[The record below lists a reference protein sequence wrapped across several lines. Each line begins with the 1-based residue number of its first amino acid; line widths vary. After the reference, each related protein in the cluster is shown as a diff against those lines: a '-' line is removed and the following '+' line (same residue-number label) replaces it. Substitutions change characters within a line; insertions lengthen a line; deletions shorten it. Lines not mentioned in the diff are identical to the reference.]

1 MDYRIRALMGLQGLE
16 LVTVV
21 EHYPNV
27 FLYVIPRRKTADCK
41 ECGHRST
48 KIHELRPPQI
58 IQHYRIGR
66 KQTYLV
72 VGKRRFFCPLC
83 QKPFSETILGVKPWG
98 RKTEGVD
105 EDIVELLR
113 EASFAG
119 VKRRLGVGYRSQ
131 VQLLKQVMK
140 PFVANW
146 QWEENYQSQFAL
158 GIDEHSFSGH
168 DMVMTITNLTKPR
181 LVSILPD
188 DRQITL
194 NQFLSQIPAVVKAKV
209 GAVAIDMCQSYRSSI
224 AKLLPHAAIVVDQF
238 HIIADANKM
247 IDEERKIL
255 QNVFGWNIP
264 KKLFLRNQEHLKP
277 EELRVLQSWFAKLPD
292 LHFYWHVKE
301 SLRRVYRLK
310 TREEAQNQLKT
321 LIKSMWAEKD
331 RGLSQWA
338 TTLESWSTEIL
349 NYFIWKIT
357 NAYTEGIHTKC
368 KLIKRLGFGFRNKE
382 VYIRKVALACLPF
395 TILPH
400 FLH

>member
-27 FLYVIPRRKTADCK
+27 FLYVIPRRKTANCPT
-41 ECGHRST
+41 CSYRSA
-48 KIHELRPPQI
+48 KVHELRPLQI
-58 IQHYRIGR
+58 IQHYRVGR

-72 VGKRRFFCPLC
+72 TGKRRFFCTYC
-83 QKPFSETILGVKPWG
+83 HKPFSETVPGVKPWG

-105 EDIVELLR
+105 EDIVELLK

-119 VKRRLGVGYRSQ
+119 VKRRLGVAYRAQ

-140 PFVANW
+140 PFTANW
-146 QWEENYQSQFAL
+146 QWEEKHQGKFAL

-168 DMVMTITNLTKPR
+168 DMVMTITNLTAPR

-188 DRQITL
+188 DRQTTL
-194 NQFLSQIPAVVKAKV
+194 NQFLSQLPVLVKEKI

-224 AKLLPHAAIVVDQF
+224 HQCLPQAAIVLDQF
-238 HIIADANKM
+238 HVIADANKR
-247 IDEERKIL
+247 IDEERRIL
-255 QNVFGWNIP
+255 QNVFSWNIP
-264 KKLFLRNQEHLKP
+264 KKLFLKNKEHLKT
-277 EELRVLQSWFAKLPD
+277 EELKVLQSWFAKLPD

-301 SLRRVYRLK
+301 TLRSVYHLSSQQEA
-310 TREEAQNQLKT
+310 REKLTT

-338 TTLESWSTEIL
+338 STLESWSQEIL
-349 NYFIWKIT
+349 NFFEWRIT

-382 VYIRKVALACLPF
+382 VYIRKVALACLPLTF
-395 TILPH
+395 LPH